1 MKKIFIFTMVGCP
14 YCKNLKE
21 KLIEL
26 GIKFTDIDID
36 SNTKLWD
43 QVVEQT
49 NQSVLPMVFITE
61 DDSPQGQ
68 ILIPGTDYQ
77 EEHEIIDIIKKEMK
91 RE

>member
-1 MKKIFIFTMVGCP
+1 MKKLFIFTMMGCP
-14 YCKNLKE
+14 YCKNLK
-21 KLIEL
+21 KNLNEL
-26 GIKFTDIDID
+26 GIKFTDIDVD
-36 SNTKLWD
+36 SNPELWN

-49 NQSVLPMVFITE
+49 NQSVLPMVYITE

-68 ILIPGTDYQ
+68 ILIPGTDYE